1 MSSSHGLS
9 AQALFDVSG
18 YVALVTGGGTG
29 IGLMIA
35 EGLASNGAIVY
46 IAARRMDVVSKAAEA
61 FDQTSGGGKLVP
73 LELDVIDK
81 TSISKA
87 VARIQQEHGRLD
99 ALVNNAGQ
107 VGPVSEFISDRQS
120 PENASADSL
129 GKAVFD
135 SESFEQWSN
144 HFTVNVSS
152 IFFVTMAFLGLLE
165 AGANARPNH
174 GSAVINIGSISG
186 LMTLNQGH
194 FCYNSGKAAVHHLT
208 KMLATE
214 FGLKGHKIRV
224 NAIAPGLFLSE
235 LVDPGDK
242 HIDEVVDKLSGSLI
256 PVPAKRAG
264 RPSDMAACA
273 LYLASAAGSYVNG
286 QILVPDGGWVAV
298 NP

>member
-1 MSSSHGLS
+1 MASTNELS
-9 AQALFDVSG
+9 AESLFNVSG

-29 IGLMIA
+29 IGTMIA
-35 EGLASNGAIVY
+35 EGLATNGAIVY
-46 IAARRMDVVSKAAEA
+46 IAGRRMDVVSKAAEA
-61 FDQTSGGGKLVP
+61 FGQRGNGGSLVP
-73 LELDVIDK
+73 LEMDVIDK
-81 TSISKA
+81 ASIENA
-87 VARIQQEHGRLD
+87 VARIEKEHGKLD
-99 ALVNNAGQ
+99 ILVNNAGQ
-107 VGPVSEFISDRQS
+107 EGPVTKFIGDRQS
-120 PENASADSL
+120 PENASAGSL

-165 AGANARPNH
+165 AGAKARPTH

-186 LMTLNQGH
+186 IMTLNQDH

-208 KMLATE
+208 KMMATE
-214 FGLKGHKIRV
+214 FGLK
-224 NAIAPGLFLSE
+224 APGLFPSE
-235 LVDPGDK
+235 MVDTGDK
-242 HIDEVVDKLSGSLI
+242 HIDEQVDKLSKSVL

-264 RPSDMAACA
+264 RASDMAACA

-286 QILVPDGGWVAV
+286 QILVPDGGWVTV